1 MLYMLKYG
9 CDLVINKKKKKKKE
23 NKIVIFCLI
32 EMFK

>member
-9 CDLVINKKKKKKKE
+9 CDLVINKKKKKEKE

>member
-1 MLYMLKYG
+1 MLKYG
-9 CDLVINKKKKKKKE
+9 CDLVINKKKKKKE